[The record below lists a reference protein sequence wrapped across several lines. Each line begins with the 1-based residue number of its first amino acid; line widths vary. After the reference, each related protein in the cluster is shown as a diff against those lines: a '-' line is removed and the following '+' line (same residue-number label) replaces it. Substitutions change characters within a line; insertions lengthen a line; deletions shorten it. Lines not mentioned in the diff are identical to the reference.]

1 MDHGLQ
7 YNFDAPFN
15 IKELSIILP
24 FSYDSTHFN
33 KSHAFI
39 VKVTRRQFLPLR
51 RLYEN
56 TQAETALLWR
66 TRLFPQEIIIIFK
79 IISQYLRFFF
89 NFLCV
94 FN

>member
-51 RLYEN
+51 LYEKHAGRDRPLVEN
-56 TQAETALLWR
+56 TV
-66 TRLFPQEIIIIFK
+66 
-79 IISQYLRFFF
+79 ISPRNHHF
-89 NFLCV
+89 
-94 FN
+94 